1 MWKES
6 LFEVRVV
13 CYSGY
18 RGDETPRKFYLG
30 ERRIEI
36 ATVIDRWLSPEHRYF
51 KLLSTDADIYILRH
65 DSSADLWEL
74 TLFESRDNP
83 GKMSGSD
90 PQSLKHPPSQ

>member
-18 RGDETPRKFYLG
+18 RGDETPRRFYLG
-30 ERRIEI
+30 ERRVEI
-36 ATVIDRWLSPEHRYF
+36 AKVVDRWLSPEHRYF

-65 DSSADLWEL
+65 DCQADCWEL
-74 TLFESRDNP
+74 TLFESRDNVQI
-83 GKMSGSD
+83 
-90 PQSLKHPPSQ
+90 QSLKQPPSQ